1 MNLPLRFIAL
11 VFLVLSLS
19 TRSSPQTA
27 PSEGAQQF
35 AELGDFRLGDG
46 SVIRDFRLGYRT
58 LGKLNAE
65 KSNAILW
72 PSWLGG
78 KTQDLVQVLRP
89 RNVVDSPRHFVI
101 LVDAI
106 GNGVSSSPS

>member
-1 MNLPLRFIAL
+1 MKLPLRFIAL

-35 AELGDFRLGDG
+35 AELGDFRLEDG

-58 LGKLNAE
+58 LGKLNAQH
-65 KSNAILW
+65 SNAILW
-72 PSWLGG
+72 PRWVGRNS
-78 KTQDLVQVLRP
+78 QDLLQFVAAGDVGDTARCL
-89 RNVVDSPRHFVI
+89 VI
-101 LVDAI
+101 LVNAL
-106 GNGVSSSPS
+106 GQAVAPA